1 MVGSEFSLVK
11 AVEEKT
17 MARELIK
24 MRNWALLD
32 DEYIQCTQTH
42 KCVRKLYMLA
52 KDGYMDLLLEFF
64 PCQPLRKL
72 DKKYRRTFW
81 YCQREIDLSLIHI

>member
-1 MVGSEFSLVK
+1 MT
-11 AVEEKT
+11 EEK
-17 MARELIK
+17 EYVK

-32 DEYIQCTQTH
+32 IEFIQCTHTH

-64 PCQPLRKL
+64 PCKPLHIFS
-72 DKKYRRTFW
+72 KKDQSERP
-81 YCQREIDLSLIHI
+81 LSISKAKTKAISFIGSRV